1 KPILIAGLFT
11 LTTAL
16 ATSTLAATEA
26 PGKHHQRHM
35 ERMASELQLT
45 EQQQEQ
51 LRDIHQQQREQMRT
65 LREQR
70 QEQVNAVLTEEQ
82 RNTPQQL
89 REQRPDE
96 LRRHMQQRRQGRAA
110 ERDADT
116 TWLRE

>member
-1 KPILIAGLFT
+1 MKPILIAGLFT

-51 LRDIHQQQREQMRT
+51 LRGIHQQQREQMRT

-82 RNTPQQL
+82 RSKLQEM
-89 REQRPDE
+89 REQRRE
-96 LRRHMQQRRQGRAA
+96 EMRKHMQERRQGRGA

-116 TWLRE
+116 N

>member
-1 KPILIAGLFT
+1 MKPILIAGLFT

-51 LRDIHQQQREQMRT
+51 LRGIHQQQQREQMRT

-82 RNTPQQL
+82 RSKLQEL
-89 REQRPDE
+89 REQRRE
-96 LRRHMQQRRQGRAA
+96 EMRKHMQERRQGRGA

-116 TWLRE
+116 N